1 MTGEITLTGRV
12 LPIGGLKEKTMAALR
27 CGVKTVIIP
36 KDNERDLEEIDQ
48 TVRRSLVF
56 KTASNIDDVIAEAI
70 ALPKRENR
78 EKKAANDKK
87 PARAEKAD
95 RTEATTIRQ

>member
-1 MTGEITLTGRV
+1 
-12 LPIGGLKEKTMAALR
+12 ALR

-56 KTASNIDDVIAEAI
+56 KTASYLDEVIAEAI
-70 ALPKRENR
+70 ALPKQENR
-78 EKKAANDKK
+78 KKRAANDKK
-87 PARAEKAD
+87 PVRADMAD
-95 RTEATTIRQ
+95 RTEAYTIRQ